1 MTVKELKSKLEDC
14 DDDMVVVIE
23 SVSNIPDEVSM
34 VLSEKGKFRSVM
46 GQILQD
52 NIILL
57 SPN

>member
-1 MTVKELKSKLEDC
+1 MTVRELKLKLEDC
-14 DDDMVVVIE
+14 DEDMVVVME
-23 SVSNIPDEVSM
+23 SASNLPEEVYM
-34 VLSEKGKFRSVM
+34 VMSEKGKFRSAM

>member
-14 DDDMVVVIE
+14 DEDMVVVIE
-23 SVSNIPDEVSM
+23 SASNIPDEVSM